1 MSAASTLPHGCVPR
15 RCWFNF
21 HAQRHLALQLPS
33 THHSSFALFL
43 FFVTK
48 SRIFGPNTSGVENT
62 PNFLSFNVIRNPA
75 LHWTVEHWT
84 LDIGRWTFCAW
95 HWTLDMRHWRWDN
108 GHEPLALDIGH
119 WQPTPAGRLLPPP
132 WPPAGRQATSLC
144 SCCSACNNHSNLLEC
159 STTLAQPLHNLSALF
174 AQPLN
179 VLCESFSPWK

>member
-75 LHWTVEHWT
+75 LHWTLDIGHWT
-84 LDIGRWTFCAW
+84 LDILCLT
-95 HWTLDMRHWRWDN
+95 
-108 GHEPLALDIGH
+108 LDIGH
-119 WQPTPAGRLLPPP
+119 EALEM
-132 WPPAGRQATSLC
+132 RQWTWAIGIG
-144 SCCSACNNHSNLLEC
+144 HW
-159 STTLAQPLHNLSALF
+159 TLATYPCWTAPASPLTPCRAASHLPLF
-174 AQPLN
+174 LL
-179 VLCESFSPWK
+179 LCLQ

>member
-21 HAQRHLALQLPS
+21 HAQRHLALQWPS

-75 LHWTVEHWT
+75 L

-108 GHEPLALDIGH
+108 GHEPLALDIGNL
-119 WQPTPAGRLLPPP
+119 PLLDGSCLPLDPLQGGKPPP
-132 WPPAGRQATSLC
+132 SVPAALPAIIILTYLNAAQ
-144 SCCSACNNHSNLLEC
+144 LLILFW
-159 STTLAQPLHNLSALF
+159 STIPE
-174 AQPLN
+174 
-179 VLCESFSPWK
+179 VK

>member
-21 HAQRHLALQLPS
+21 HAQRHLALQWPS
-33 THHSSFALFL
+33 THHSSFALFFSL
-43 FFVTK
+43 SHRAESLVQ
-48 SRIFGPNTSGVENT
+48 T
-62 PNFLSFNVIRNPA
+62 PLVWRTPPTFCHLMWFETQPC
-75 LHWTVEHWT
+75 TEHWT

-174 AQPLN
+174 AQHLN